1 LVYPPKN
8 RRLSCIDAFLS
19 ESEVTEKPFLV
30 SGRNTIIHKI
40 RKLDL
45 LITNGEDNPAI
56 VVSHRGIKEFI
67 GDIPEN
73 KRDAKQLDLEMLH
86 LTNTEVFGEEKTLLF
101 VQTINGKEYKVDYSK
116 HGTPLF
122 IRIHQENAF

>member
-8 RRLSCIDAFLS
+8 RRLNRIDAFLS
-19 ESEVTEKPFLV
+19 ESKVTEKPFLV

-40 RKLDL
+40 RKLAL

-56 VVSHRGIKEFI
+56 VVSHKGIKEFT

-73 KRDAKQLDLEMLH
+73 KRDAKQLDLEMLN
-86 LTNTEVFGEEKTLLF
+86 LTNSEVFGEEKTLLF

>member
-1 LVYPPKN
+1 M
-8 RRLSCIDAFLS
+8 
-19 ESEVTEKPFLV
+19 TEKPFLV

-45 LITNGEDNPAI
+45 LITNGEDQPAVI
-56 VVSHRGIKEFI
+56 VTHKSIKEFI
-67 GDIPEN
+67 GEVPESKREAKLQDIELV
-73 KRDAKQLDLEMLH
+73 DVTSLDI
-86 LTNTEVFGEEKTLLF
+86 FGEEKTLLF

>member
-1 LVYPPKN
+1 M
-8 RRLSCIDAFLS
+8 
-19 ESEVTEKPFLV
+19 TEKPFLV

-45 LITNGEDNPAI
+45 LITNGEDQPAVI
-56 VVSHRGIKEFI
+56 VTHKSIKEFV
-67 GDIPEN
+67 GEVPES
-73 KRDAKQLDLEMLH
+73 KREAKQQDIELVDVTSLDI
-86 LTNTEVFGEEKTLLF
+86 FGEEKTLLF

>member
-1 LVYPPKN
+1 M
-8 RRLSCIDAFLS
+8 
-19 ESEVTEKPFLV
+19 TEKPFLV

-45 LITNGEDNPAI
+45 LIINGEDNPSI
-56 VVSHRGIKEFI
+56 VVSHKGIKEYLQE
-67 GDIPEN
+67 IPYN
-73 KRDAKQLDLEMLH
+73 KRDAKQLDLEMVQ
-86 LTNTEVFGEEKTLLF
+86 LTSAEVFGEEKTLLF

>member
-1 LVYPPKN
+1 MM
-8 RRLSCIDAFLS
+8 
-19 ESEVTEKPFLV
+19 EKPFLV

-45 LITNGEDNPAI
+45 LILNGEDNPAI
-56 VVSHRGIKEFI
+56 VVSHKGIKEFLQEV
-67 GDIPEN
+67 PYN
-73 KRDAKQLDLEMLH
+73 KRDAKQLDLEMVQ
-86 LTNTEVFGEEKTLLF
+86 LTSAEVFGEEKTLLF

>member
-1 LVYPPKN
+1 M
-8 RRLSCIDAFLS
+8 
-19 ESEVTEKPFLV
+19 TERPFLV

-45 LITNGEDNPAI
+45 IIINGGDNPSI
-56 VVSHRGIKEFI
+56 VVSHKGIKEFL
-67 GDIPEN
+67 GEVPNN
-73 KRDAKQLDLEMLH
+73 KRDAKKLDLEMVQ
-86 LTNTEVFGEEKTLLF
+86 LTSTEVFGEEKTLLF

>member
-1 LVYPPKN
+1 M
-8 RRLSCIDAFLS
+8 
-19 ESEVTEKPFLV
+19 TEKPFLV

-45 LITNGEDNPAI
+45 LIINGEDNPSI
-56 VVSHRGIKEFI
+56 IVSHKGIKEYLQE
-67 GDIPEN
+67 IPYN
-73 KRDAKQLDLEMLH
+73 KRDAKQLDLEMVQ
-86 LTNTEVFGEEKTLLF
+86 LTSAEVFGEEKTLLF

>member
-1 LVYPPKN
+1 M
-8 RRLSCIDAFLS
+8 
-19 ESEVTEKPFLV
+19 TEKPFLV

-45 LITNGEDNPAI
+45 LITNGEDQPAVI
-56 VVSHRGIKEFI
+56 VTHKSIKEFV
-67 GDIPEN
+67 GEVPESKREAKLQDIELV
-73 KRDAKQLDLEMLH
+73 DVTSLDI
-86 LTNTEVFGEEKTLLF
+86 FGEEKTLLF